1 MIEMVNVL
9 ELLVQNNPP
18 ARQIDRNS
26 LSVKFQVE
34 NAFSAQTDVLQIHIL
49 RFILPT
55 KIILF

>member
-1 MIEMVNVL
+1 MIEMVNAL

-34 NAFSAQTDVLQIHIL
+34 MHLVFKQMFFKYT
-49 RFILPT
+49 F
-55 KIILF
+55 